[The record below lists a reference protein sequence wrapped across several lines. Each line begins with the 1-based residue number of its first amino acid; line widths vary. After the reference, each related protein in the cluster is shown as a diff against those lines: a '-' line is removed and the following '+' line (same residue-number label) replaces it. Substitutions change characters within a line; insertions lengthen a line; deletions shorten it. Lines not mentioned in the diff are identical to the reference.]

1 MAASLL
7 AGLARIGAGL
17 GRAAATGARGAAR
30 SGAKKLVKTKIKSKA
45 KERISGKNNQ
55 NKKLSK
61 KSALI
66 SSKGDR
72 LEEKL
77 LRSKISEEE
86 TTPTLT
92 GTPKKLTIKSASKSE
107 SQIEQLK
114 INVTNIHKFLVKSN
128 RDYARIESKNK
139 RLSKRAQSKIKL
151 GREERQLEKERSP
164 FGKSL
169 KNVKDSVASGA
180 GSMFEKVL
188 EFGAL
193 LLAGIIVNA
202 LPAIIEKVQEIID
215 NIVNFLTPI
224 QSGFNLIKGFF
235 TGEIDESKYD
245 ADKKRFSDGMDN
257 INEQIDKISEKMGP
271 FEGLIEMFKP
281 VVDLLSIG
289 SGGKKIVLAKQDEKE
304 GVLNKETEEFT
315 ERQFTAGER
324 KKFEQKRQD
333 AAASSSESVA
343 PSSESVAPS
352 SGVGESSGSSGK
364 YGSLLD
370 FIGSGEG
377 GYNSMN
383 QGTQGNSIV
392 GSTNNASSKLGKN
405 LTDMTIGEIMD
416 RQAYLM
422 NLSNPQISD
431 YGIFAAGKYQIIPG
445 TMPGAVAGAG
455 LSRSDKFT
463 PQNQDKLGM
472 ALIMNKRPYVGKYL
486 RGEHND
492 VQGAMLE
499 LAREFA
505 SMPDPNTGRS
515 LYGSGNRAF
524 HSVDEVRE
532 ALIKARNKPQPKIK
546 PAPNNKGDQAKVL
559 NQPDPRKN
567 RRGRTI
573 AVQQVNTIQ
582 TAYVPMP
589 IPMKSKSFS
598 SSSSPQLSS
607 IWA

>member
-7 AGLARIGAGL
+7 AGLARIGSGL

-30 SGAKKLVKTKIKSKA
+30 SGAKKIAVKKIKSKA
-45 KERISGKNNQ
+45 KERISSKDNQ

-92 GTPKKLTIKSASKSE
+92 GTPKKLTIKSAPKSE

-128 RDYARIESKNK
+128 RDYARVESKNK

-235 TGEIDESKYD
+235 TGEIDQSKYD

-257 INEQIDKISEKMGP
+257 INEQLDKISEKSGP
-271 FEGLIEMFKP
+271 LEKLAKMFKP
-281 VVDLLSIG
+281 VVTFLST
-289 SGGKKIVLAKQDEKE
+289 SAGGKKIVLAKQDKKE

-324 KKFEQKRQD
+324 KKFEQKRQQKSETTT
-333 AAASSSESVA
+333 SSDR
-343 PSSESVAPS
+343 SSLVEQT
-352 SGVGESSGSSGK
+352 ER
-364 YGSLLD
+364 
-370 FIGSGEG
+370 GSGPSMGSQARGNYGPHTKAFLDTIAFAEG
-377 GYNSMN
+377 TYDQPNSGYN
-383 QGTQGNSIV
+383 THF
-392 GSTNNASSKLGKN
+392 AF
-405 LTDMTIGEIMD
+405 D
-416 RQAYLM
+416 RTE
-422 NLSNPQISD
+422 NLSAHP
-431 YGIFAAGKYQIIPG
+431 
-445 TMPGAVAGAG
+445 
-455 LSRSDKFT
+455 
-463 PQNQDKLGM
+463 
-472 ALIMNKRPYVGKYL
+472 
-486 RGEHND
+486 
-492 VQGAMLE
+492 
-499 LAREFA
+499 
-505 SMPDPNTGRS
+505 
-515 LYGSGNRAF
+515 
-524 HSVDEVRE
+524 
-532 ALIKARNKPQPKIK
+532 ALIKSGGGYRSDAFGRYQFMSPTWAGLGGAVNPHDGKPFKPGRDMSPANQDWGAVQLTLSRLRSAGYKANSASDLERILKSEGLSKRFAAAMSGEWASFPNTVGVSAYGQPVKKLNSLQNFFGKIIKQPKIT
-546 PAPNNKGDQAKVL
+546 PTPNNKGDQAKVL

-567 RRGRTI
+567 RRGRTV
-573 AVQQVNTIQ
+573 ALQQVNTIQ

-598 SSSSPQLSS
+598 SSSSPQLPS

>member
-1 MAASLL
+1 MAAPLL
-7 AGLARIGAGL
+7 AGLARVGAGL
-17 GRAAATGARGAAR
+17 GRAAATAARGAAR

-45 KERISGKNNQ
+45 KERISSKNNQ

-92 GTPKKLTIKSASKSE
+92 GTPKKLTIKSAPKSE

-128 RDYARIESKNK
+128 RDYARVESKNK

-235 TGEIDESKYD
+235 TGEIDDSKYD

-271 FEGLIEMFKP
+271 FEGLIKMFKP
-281 VVDLLSIG
+281 VVDLLSTG
-289 SGGKKIVLAKQDEKE
+289 SGGKKIVLAKQDGKE
-304 GVLNKETEEFT
+304 GVLNKETGEFT
-315 ERQFTAGER
+315 ERQFTSAER
-324 KKFEQKRQD
+324 KQYESQGKKPTSSPDNKPVGSDVSTPVGPITPGGSLDFVGSGDGASGTLILKDQKGKKLGSWE
-333 AAASSSESVA
+333 AI
-343 PSSESVAPS
+343 
-352 SGVGESSGSSGK
+352 SGVFRTANASQEDRRNVSGTLNPLPDGTYPLMGFAKHGYVGGVGTWST
-364 YGSLLD
+364 YINNMTGSIGRRSQILVHND
-370 FIGSGEG
+370 IGS
-377 GYNSMN
+377 N
-383 QGTQGNSIV
+383 GTAGCV
-392 GSTNNASSKLGKN
+392 GVELG
-405 LTDMTIGEIMD
+405 
-416 RQAYLM
+416 
-422 NLSNPQISD
+422 
-431 YGIFAAGKYQIIPG
+431 
-445 TMPGAVAGAG
+445 
-455 LSRSDKFT
+455 
-463 PQNQDKLGM
+463 
-472 ALIMNKRPYVGKYL
+472 
-486 RGEHND
+486 
-492 VQGAMLE
+492 
-499 LAREFA
+499 
-505 SMPDPNTGRS
+505 GRS
-515 LYGSGNRAF
+515 GTDAENKFLKLYEAAKPTSIRVAIGKGANKSTAPPRSTDNTPVTTARIN
-524 HSVDEVRE
+524 SVDKKSQQMDS
-532 ALIKARNKPQPKIK
+532 I
-546 PAPNNKGDQAKVL
+546 
-559 NQPDPRKN
+559 NQKDPRKN

>member
-1 MAASLL
+1 MAAPLL
-7 AGLARIGAGL
+7 AGLARVGAGL
-17 GRAAATGARGAAR
+17 GRAAATAARGAAR

-45 KERISGKNNQ
+45 KERISSKNNQ

-92 GTPKKLTIKSASKSE
+92 GTPKKLTIKSAPKSE

-128 RDYARIESKNK
+128 RDYARVESKNK

-235 TGEIDESKYD
+235 TGEIDDSKYD

-271 FEGLIEMFKP
+271 FEGLIKMFKP
-281 VVDLLSIG
+281 VVDLLSTG
-289 SGGKKIVLAKQDEKE
+289 SGGKKIVLAKQDGKE
-304 GVLNKETEEFT
+304 GVLNKETGEFT
-315 ERQFTAGER
+315 ERQFTSAER
-324 KKFEQKRQD
+324 KQYESQGKKPTSSPDNKPVGSDVSTPVGPITPGGSLDFVGSGDGASGTLILKDQKGKKLGSWQ
-333 AAASSSESVA
+333 AI
-343 PSSESVAPS
+343 
-352 SGVGESSGSSGK
+352 SGVFRTADSSQEDRKNVSGVLNPLPDGTYPLMGFGKHGYIGGVGTWSTYINNMTGSIGRRSQI
-364 YGSLLD
+364 LVHND
-370 FIGSGEG
+370 IGS
-377 GYNSMN
+377 N
-383 QGTQGNSIV
+383 GTAGCV
-392 GSTNNASSKLGKN
+392 GVELG
-405 LTDMTIGEIMD
+405 
-416 RQAYLM
+416 
-422 NLSNPQISD
+422 
-431 YGIFAAGKYQIIPG
+431 
-445 TMPGAVAGAG
+445 
-455 LSRSDKFT
+455 
-463 PQNQDKLGM
+463 
-472 ALIMNKRPYVGKYL
+472 
-486 RGEHND
+486 
-492 VQGAMLE
+492 
-499 LAREFA
+499 
-505 SMPDPNTGRS
+505 GRS
-515 LYGSGNRAF
+515 GTDAENKFLKLYEAAKPTSIRVAIGKGANKSTAPPRSTDNTPVTTARIN
-524 HSVDEVRE
+524 SVDKKSQQMDS
-532 ALIKARNKPQPKIK
+532 I
-546 PAPNNKGDQAKVL
+546 
-559 NQPDPRKN
+559 NQKDPRKN

>member
-1 MAASLL
+1 MAAPLL
-7 AGLARIGAGL
+7 AGLVRTL
-17 GRAAATGARGAAR
+17 GSQIAKK
-30 SGAKKLVKTKIKSKA
+30 GAKKIAVKKIKSIGKD
-45 KERISGKNNQ
+45 RISSKDNQ

-92 GTPKKLTIKSASKSE
+92 GTPKKLTIKSAPKSE

-128 RDYARIESKNK
+128 RDYARVESKNK

-169 KNVKDSVASGA
+169 KNVKDSVASGT

-271 FEGLIEMFKP
+271 FEGLIKMFKP
-281 VVDLLSIG
+281 VVDLLSTG
-289 SGGKKIVLAKQDEKE
+289 SGGKKIVLAKKDGKE
-304 GVLNKETEEFT
+304 GVLNKETGEFT
-315 ERQFTAGER
+315 ERQFTSAER
-324 KKFEQKRQD
+324 KQYESGSTG
-333 AAASSSESVA
+333 SSSGGGGS
-343 PSSESVAPS
+343 S
-352 SGVGESSGSSGK
+352 SGAGESSGSSGK

-383 QGTQGNSIV
+383 QGTRGNSIV

-422 NLSNPQISD
+422 NRSNPQISD

-532 ALIKARNKPQPKIK
+532 ALIKARNKPQPKIT

-567 RRGRTI
+567 RRGQTV
-573 AVQQVNTIQ
+573 ALQQVNTIQ

-598 SSSSPQLSS
+598 SSSSPQLSP

>member
-1 MAASLL
+1 MAAPLL
-7 AGLARIGAGL
+7 AGLVRTL
-17 GRAAATGARGAAR
+17 GSQIAKK
-30 SGAKKLVKTKIKSKA
+30 GAKKIAVKKIKSKA

-92 GTPKKLTIKSASKSE
+92 GTPKKLTIKSAPKSE

-245 ADKKRFSDGMDN
+245 ADKKRVDDKLVELNKDG
-257 INEQIDKISEKMGP
+257 
-271 FEGLIEMFKP
+271 GLIDQIAEQTGILEPLVKALKP
-281 VVDLLSIG
+281 AIEQVRNVV
-289 SGGKKIVLAKQDEKE
+289 GGKNKVLAVKSGKE
-304 GVLNKETEEFT
+304 GVKDLDTGEFT
-315 ERQFTAGER
+315 ERQFTSAER
-324 KKFEQKRQD
+324 KKFEKGD
-333 AAASSSESVA
+333 ATVDGGKPTVKADKFLDD
-343 PSSESVAPS
+343 PK
-352 SGVGESSGSSGK
+352 GISGSQLVVTSEMGLRDLALSPGMHMGVDIAGPEGTPLVSFSRGTVTAK
-364 YGSLLD
+364 GYD
-370 FIGSGEG
+370 G
-377 GYNSMN
+377 GY
-383 QGTQGNSIV
+383 GNYVVWTDDQNIEHFYGHLKNPSPVNIGDSLIKGQIV
-392 GSTNNASSKLGKN
+392 G
-405 LTDMTIGEIMD
+405 
-416 RQAYLM
+416 LM
-422 NLSNPQISD
+422 
-431 YGIFAAGKYQIIPG
+431 G
-445 TMPGAVAGAG
+445 
-455 LSRSDKFT
+455 
-463 PQNQDKLGM
+463 
-472 ALIMNKRPYVGKYL
+472 
-486 RGEHND
+486 
-492 VQGAMLE
+492 
-499 LAREFA
+499 
-505 SMPDPNTGRS
+505 NTGRS
-515 LYGSGNRAF
+515 SGPHLHWETSTVIGDTGRPKGAVLSRFNPLSKYGKLDPFKIEQIKNSTESSTGKGGANI
-524 HSVDEVRE
+524 SV
-532 ALIKARNKPQPKIK
+532 KPKDMII
-546 PAPNNKGDQAKVL
+546 N
-559 NQPDPRKN
+559 PDPRK
-567 RRGRTI
+567 RRGSMTV

-598 SSSSPQLSS
+598 SSSSPQLSP

>member
-1 MAASLL
+1 MAAPLL
-7 AGLARIGAGL
+7 AGLVRTL
-17 GRAAATGARGAAR
+17 GSQIAKK
-30 SGAKKLVKTKIKSKA
+30 GAKKIAVKKIKSKA
-45 KERISGKNNQ
+45 KERISGRNNQ

-92 GTPKKLTIKSASKSE
+92 GTPKKLTIKSAPKSE

-271 FEGLIEMFKP
+271 FGGLIKMFKP
-281 VVDLLSIG
+281 VVDLLSTG

-315 ERQFTAGER
+315 ERQFTSAER
-324 KKFEQKRQD
+324 KRFEKGDATVDGGKPTVKADKFLDDPK
-333 AAASSSESVA
+333 
-343 PSSESVAPS
+343 
-352 SGVGESSGSSGK
+352 GISGSQLVVTSEMGLRDLALSPGMHMGVDIAGPEGTPLVSFSRGTVTAK
-364 YGSLLD
+364 GYD
-370 FIGSGEG
+370 G
-377 GYNSMN
+377 GY
-383 QGTQGNSIV
+383 GNYVVWTDDQNIEHFYGHLKNPSPVNIGDSLIKGQIV
-392 GSTNNASSKLGKN
+392 G
-405 LTDMTIGEIMD
+405 
-416 RQAYLM
+416 LM
-422 NLSNPQISD
+422 
-431 YGIFAAGKYQIIPG
+431 G
-445 TMPGAVAGAG
+445 
-455 LSRSDKFT
+455 
-463 PQNQDKLGM
+463 
-472 ALIMNKRPYVGKYL
+472 
-486 RGEHND
+486 
-492 VQGAMLE
+492 
-499 LAREFA
+499 
-505 SMPDPNTGRS
+505 NTGRS
-515 LYGSGNRAF
+515 SGPHLHWETSTVIGDTGRPKGAVLSRFNPLSKYGKLDPFKIEQIKNSTESSTGKGGANI
-524 HSVDEVRE
+524 SV
-532 ALIKARNKPQPKIK
+532 KPKDMII
-546 PAPNNKGDQAKVL
+546 N
-559 NQPDPRKN
+559 PDPRK
-567 RRGRTI
+567 RRGSMTV

-598 SSSSPQLSS
+598 SLSSPQLSP